1 MLMKI
6 KRAKIIKNRINIIF
20 FTTLSVEV
28 NDIFK
33 LNYHGKKYY
42 FGVIN
47 IEPLDESTVK
57 VIAEE
62 VGYYYNRLHN
72 LYVSNFENYLNQ
84 IIDMSVNK
92 VTNSREIAKVKK
104 DDLF

>member
-6 KRAKIIKNRINIIF
+6 KGAKIIKNRINISF
-20 FTTLSVEV
+20 FTTLSVKV

-42 FGVIN
+42 FRAIS
-47 IEPLDESTVK
+47 IESLDESTTK

-72 LYVSNFENYLNQ
+72 LYVKSFEKYLNQ
-84 IIDMSVNK
+84 ILDMSINK
-92 VTNSREIAKVKK
+92 VTNSKEIMKVMKN
-104 DDLF
+104 DLF